1 MKHKFSIN
9 RLTLAFA
16 SLLLAAVFSVGCNNV
31 ESIGFQKETFKN
43 SFGSGISI
51 ITVDSCEYVW
61 RKVDYGAGLCHKGNC
76 KFCAARH
83 SR

>member
-1 MKHKFSIN
+1 MQKFKFYSSAVLVTI
-9 RLTLAFA
+9 
-16 SLLLAAVFSVGCNNV
+16 LLIAAVFSVGCNNV